1 MSQVSLIFTPA
12 GISAGSPASV
22 TFAGGAEV
30 ELVGNFVK
38 VSVVAEGVAYYYNQS
53 HVGRIKV
60 TTSHSE

>member
-22 TFAGGAEV
+22 AFTGEAEV
-30 ELVGNFVK
+30 ELVGKFVK
-38 VSVVAEGVAYYYNQS
+38 VSIVAEGVVYYYNQA

-60 TTSHSE
+60 STSHSE